1 MWAKLGEIQPR
12 SLDYG
17 RAGTK
22 QGKEKT
28 GKVAERVLA
37 GQEMAVSRAARRGGV
52 GGGLRAGESM
62 VTRGGAGRTGV
73 RDGARRGRA
82 GRRTGVNAMQP
93 NHLVSCG
100 VKKHQG

>member
-17 RAGTK
+17 RVGTK

-37 GQEMAVSRAARRGGV
+37 GQEMVVSRAVRRGGAC
-52 GGGLRAGESM
+52 GGLRAG
-62 VTRGGAGRTGV
+62 
-73 RDGARRGRA
+73 
-82 GRRTGVNAMQP
+82 
-93 NHLVSCG
+93 
-100 VKKHQG
+100 